1 MSKINYLILILF
13 FSSLIFSQEN
23 LGVEE
28 ITVTGS
34 FIKSNNLETA
44 NPNYSITKEDLN
56 KSGTFRLE
64 DYLSRLP
71 QIAPSNSALQ
81 SGFSTGTAS
90 VSLRSLGGDRTLLL
104 IDGKRLSPGTPFD
117 GHAEADIN
125 QIPDAL
131 VKRIDVVTGGKST
144 IYGSDA
150 IGGVINFILD
160 RSYEGIKVDFQG
172 GFYNHKN
179 NNSYL
184 RGIHSAKPYDLAPK
198 NIRDGDQGNLS
209 IIIGNKIFQDTH
221 FTTYINYRKVD
232 PIRWSQ
238 RDISNCALSANAVCR
253 GSSASK
259 EGLFKIGAS
268 TFYYVDD
275 TDFIS
280 GRKTYNF
287 ASYNFLQRPDNKL
300 SAGFLL
306 DHKINKNHQL
316 KSSFFH
322 VTDKTTAQIDYSLL
336 FRQSVS
342 IPCSH
347 PFLSAQQVEKLCS
360 DFGLTSS
367 DSQTV
372 TLSRRNFEG
381 LPRQQEFNLQNN
393 RFILELEGKTFAN
406 WEYQFF
412 LQRSMTD
419 LEYIYFNDISKSK
432 TANALNITGSAL
444 NPSCVSIDSGCVP
457 WNIFINNGNQIVNN
471 PALGIT
477 QDALNYINLNL
488 SITGSSSESQ
498 QVLFF
503 SKKLNLENSLIFDPS
518 IVIGLEKRKI
528 SLLKNPDKNFEGND
542 GAGQQVEQHQLS
554 GTIKVD
560 DYFIEGLVPFKNSTK
575 LSASYRFSDYSLS
588 QKSEAFDVG
597 INYKINEL
605 ISLKASIQKAIR
617 VADIHE
623 LFEETHAKYVAL
635 SSDPCSGSN
644 PERSLSECSRTGVT
658 SSLYGLIE
666 APASSIATTTGG
678 NKNLLPEEAIT
689 SSFGFVFNGLINFFE
704 IDFYNIDL
712 DDQIDTS
719 DADTVLTKCLE
730 TGASKWCSLIT
741 RNPSTGTFHEGSG
754 KINTPL
760 LNFVSNETSGLD
772 FLYKRSFDTSVGQV
786 NVSNFSNFLFKRRIH
801 QASSD
806 FATDCRGKYE
816 NICGLPSPKFQN
828 ILTIDIESEWQNM
841 PLITSFKFRYLGSV
855 KDVNLDKSNTS
866 YNENVPFKSFTYF
879 DISLNTTFENI
890 DLRFGVN
897 NLFDIDPPVNGQ
909 IGYVPGNGNIYPSFY
924 DSLGRFIFFRL
935 STEL

>member
-1 MSKINYLILILF
+1 M
-13 FSSLIFSQEN
+13 
-23 LGVEE
+23 
-28 ITVTGS
+28 
-34 FIKSNNLETA
+34 
-44 NPNYSITKEDLN
+44 
-56 KSGTFRLE
+56 
-64 DYLSRLP
+64 
-71 QIAPSNSALQ
+71 
-81 SGFSTGTAS
+81 
-90 VSLRSLGGDRTLLL
+90 
-104 IDGKRLSPGTPFD
+104 
-117 GHAEADIN
+117 
-125 QIPDAL
+125 
-131 VKRIDVVTGGKST
+131 
-144 IYGSDA
+144 
-150 IGGVINFILD
+150 
-160 RSYEGIKVDFQG
+160 
-172 GFYNHKN
+172 
-179 NNSYL
+179 
-184 RGIHSAKPYDLAPK
+184 
-198 NIRDGDQGNLS
+198 
-209 IIIGNKIFQDTH
+209 
-221 FTTYINYRKVD
+221 
-232 PIRWSQ
+232 
-238 RDISNCALSANAVCR
+238 
-253 GSSASK
+253 
-259 EGLFKIGAS
+259 
-268 TFYYVDD
+268 
-275 TDFIS
+275 
-280 GRKTYNF
+280 
-287 ASYNFLQRPDNKL
+287 
-300 SAGFLL
+300 
-306 DHKINKNHQL
+306 
-316 KSSFFH
+316 
-322 VTDKTTAQIDYSLL
+322 
-336 FRQSVS
+336 
-342 IPCSH
+342 
-347 PFLSAQQVEKLCS
+347 
-360 DFGLTSS
+360 
-367 DSQTV
+367 
-372 TLSRRNFEG
+372 
-381 LPRQQEFNLQNN
+381 
-393 RFILELEGKTFAN
+393 
-406 WEYQFF
+406 
-412 LQRSMTD
+412 
-419 LEYIYFNDISKSK
+419 
-432 TANALNITGSAL
+432 
-444 NPSCVSIDSGCVP
+444 
-457 WNIFINNGNQIVNN
+457 
-471 PALGIT
+471 
-477 QDALNYINLNL
+477 
-488 SITGSSSESQ
+488 
-498 QVLFF
+498 
-503 SKKLNLENSLIFDPS
+503 
-518 IVIGLEKRKI
+518 
-528 SLLKNPDKNFEGND
+528 
-542 GAGQQVEQHQLS
+542 
-554 GTIKVD
+554 
-560 DYFIEGLVPFKNSTK
+560 PFKNSTK

-689 SSFGFVFNGLINFFE
+689 SSFGFVFNSLINFFE

-772 FLYKRSFDTSVGQV
+772 FLYKRSFDTSIGQV

-841 PLITSFKFRYLGSV
+841 PLSTSFKFRYLGSV

-924 DSLGRFIFFRL
+924 DSLGRFVFFRL